1 MMDREQRAMTT
12 STTITKRAIDLLI
25 NFKEELKKDDL
36 RIKVLALVPIINTL
50 RNLGKSLIPRDIAS
64 AARDRIQYY
73 FQKYP
78 KTIISGDEI
87 LVVSGIQDWP
97 RRVRE
102 LRVQFGWAI
111 MNGITAKQMA
121 KEGDLEIEE
130 ASVSSM
136 TPNQYILVSE
146 EQDRDAAYRWNL
158 ANGIR
163 RKKLSSRDK
172 ILEYLKNNI
181 GNPIN
186 GEELRYV
193 ANNRSE
199 WARRVRELRTEM
211 GWPIATRNTGR
222 RDLDVG
228 FYVLQSG
235 RQSPEH
241 DRIIPDTVR
250 VRVLKRDDYRCVKC
264 GWSDDDYR
272 PSDPRHLELH
282 HTLHHRQRGSNDP
295 ENLVTI
301 CTICHDDIH
310 RKI

>member
-1 MMDREQRAMTT
+1 MAMKT
-12 STTITKRAIDLLI
+12 STDITKKAINLLI

-36 RIKVLALVPIINTL
+36 RIKVLALVPIFNML
-50 RNLGKSLIPRDIAS
+50 RTLGKSLISRDIAS

-78 KTIISGDEI
+78 KIIISGDEL

-121 KEGDLEIEE
+121 KEGDLKIKE
-130 ASVSSM
+130 ADVSSM
-136 TPNQYILVSE
+136 TPNQYILLSE

-163 RKKLSSRDK
+163 RKQLSSREK

-181 GNPIN
+181 GKPIN

-211 GWPIATRNTGR
+211 GWPISTRNTGR

-228 FYVLQSG
+228 FYILQSG

-241 DRIIPDTVR
+241 DRKIPDVVR
-250 VRVLKRDDYRCVKC
+250 VKVLKRDHYQCARC
-264 GWSDDDYR
+264 GWSDKDYR
-272 PSDPRHLELH
+272 VSDPRHLELH
-282 HTLHHRQRGSNDP
+282 HKIHHLKKGSNQE
-295 ENLVTI
+295 ENLTTI
-301 CTICHDDIH
+301 CTICHDELH
-310 RKI
+310 RKT